1 MVDEIMTDKE
11 RTDTQLATL
20 YDLRLQIKKDTKET
34 YTKEEI
40 LSKGK
45 NSPFLGMKFFGQVM
59 YTIVNGKIVYQDK

>member
-1 MVDEIMTDKE
+1 MEVNEIMTDKE

-40 LSKGK
+40 LELLDTVALEK
-45 NSPFLGMKFFGQVM
+45 NSK
-59 YTIVNGKIVYQDK
+59 